1 MKRRSEARVGA
12 GQVEVYVD
20 PEERS
25 RQGHG
30 CACSRLRQESPGP
43 PDIFLLFLCSPGTLN
58 YLQLQNH
65 PHLVWC
71 TDAGPQSWSLGRWA

>member
-1 MKRRSEARVGA
+1 MKQRSEARVGA

-30 CACSRLRQESPGP
+30 CACSRLRQESPGGLEDP
-43 PDIFLLFLCSPGTLN
+43 PGKSIL
-58 YLQLQNH
+58 
-65 PHLVWC
+65 
-71 TDAGPQSWSLGRWA
+71 AGAP